1 MDSITP
7 ADAVVCNAFWT
18 QKSSKKYLN
27 FLCEFGYFRFC
38 RSVMGMSPSSST
50 LGQALDAKTG
60 HLVATRKLVRQ
71 ADDYLGA
78 GVTTTTPAT
87 CSKPSWTCAPGRG
100 SRFPRKSLSGEATTT
115 PSIGLAWSSRQEEQ
129 GRMRRELKLSRIS
142 CPHQ

>member
-50 LGQALDAKTG
+50 LGQTLDAKTG

-78 GVTTTTPAT
+78 GVDDD
-87 CSKPSWTCAPGRG
+87 GREG
-100 SRFPRKSLSGEATTT
+100 ITLSPKKFEWGGYNN
-115 PSIGLAWSSRQEEQ
+115 PV
-129 GRMRRELKLSRIS
+129 
-142 CPHQ
+142 

>member
-27 FLCEFGYFRFC
+27 FLCESGYFRFC

-78 GVTTTTPAT
+78 GVNDDDACDMLEAFLDVCTREGIT
-87 CSKPSWTCAPGRG
+87 
-100 SRFPRKSLSGEATTT
+100 LSPKKFEWGGYNN
-115 PSIGLAWSSRQEEQ
+115 PV
-129 GRMRRELKLSRIS
+129 
-142 CPHQ
+142 